1 MKHLVVVAHPAVDSF
16 TMELARTYVL
26 ELDKLGHGHR
36 SHDLYRMG
44 FNPVLA
50 AHELLPIGADHPA
63 DADVTQAQNDIRV
76 ADVLTV
82 IYPLWWLSMPAMMK
96 GYIDRV
102 FARGFAYESHSG
114 VVHGFLSGKKSVL
127 ITISEAPL
135 PLLEKSG
142 DWKAVQALP
151 LPNNTWRAFGPAC
164 GSIFPQ
170 ARQLH
175 GRRGRASAQDP
186 PDNPSNGCR
195 DRKPAMVA

>member
-1 MKHLVVVAHPAVDSF
+1 MAPIKHLVVVAHPAVDSF

-36 SHDLYRMG
+36 THDLYRMG

-102 FARGFAYESHSG
+102 FACGFAYESHSG

-127 ITISEAPL
+127 ITISGEPL

-142 DWKAVQALP
+142 DWKAVQALQDTHVFRSSGFELLEHLHFDEIAP
-151 LPNNTWRAFGPAC
+151 HLSDATAEQHVARVRSCVRQHFPA
-164 GSIFPQ
+164 G
-170 ARQLH
+170 
-175 GRRGRASAQDP
+175 
-186 PDNPSNGCR
+186 
-195 DRKPAMVA
+195 